1 MLCISDVS
9 DMGLHVGDMSLLAH
23 SPHLGDR
30 EYNFCLNEN
39 YYLIAFPW

>member
-9 DMGLHVGDMSLLAH
+9 DMGLHVGDMSLLAY
-23 SPHLGDR
+23 STHLGDS

-39 YYLIAFPW
+39 YYFNAFPW